1 MGYAAMDG
9 DGDGRT
15 TRGCDPQSARAH
27 QLHRPECRR
36 RVSQTHSTIRF
47 QTPSL
52 DATNCPLKSHRLLS
66 AASPNRTRPGR
77 QLLTLDSVRL
87 HLFIPQTSPALLLIP
102 LGFLSI
108 LCLGP
113 SSLLVRLVLGV
124 SIVSFQSKRGKS
136 AHKKTGH
143 TCAIYTPPLQNLD
156 TTYLHSYIQQ
166 GIFAHNNRQHVRPH
180 SKGRYARHPRGKGHD
195 PC

>member
-1 MGYAAMDG
+1 METEERQGAV
-9 DGDGRT
+9 
-15 TRGCDPQSARAH
+15 TRISSCSSIAPARMPPPCKSNP
-27 QLHRPECRR
+27 LHHTLPDA
-36 RVSQTHSTIRF
+36 V
-47 QTPSL
+47 L

-66 AASPNRTRPGR
+66 AASPNRTRRDRP
-77 QLLTLDSVRL
+77 LLTLDSVRL

-156 TTYLHSYIQQ
+156 TAYLHLYIQQ